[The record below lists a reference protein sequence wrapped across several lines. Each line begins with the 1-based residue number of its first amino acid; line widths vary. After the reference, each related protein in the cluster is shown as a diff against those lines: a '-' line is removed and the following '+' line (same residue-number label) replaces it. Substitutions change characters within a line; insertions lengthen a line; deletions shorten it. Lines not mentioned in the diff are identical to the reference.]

1 MPATALSRRLG
12 LALFRL
18 HIENGIAV
26 ALGMAVVGVGF
37 ALAFGLSVTVLAY
50 TGALCASIVDQP
62 SRFSI
67 KPPIFAGTV
76 LATSIISLL
85 AALSGGSPVGL
96 GLLVIVLSFGAA
108 LISAYG
114 RRALGVGISAVL
126 ALVLGMSGQ
135 KDTFTLAVQHTAIF
149 AAGGAAYALFAL
161 AMGARLDDRNRR
173 VVLGEALRAFASYL
187 RAKAAVFDPAE
198 THKLALRALIEANGV
213 LTENLQIAR
222 DMIYAGTMTS
232 RRLLYAN
239 ALTAL
244 VDCFEQVLSSDADI
258 EILRRSQ
265 HRHLLRRMQS
275 LTADF
280 TNDTESFVIAL
291 AAHWRHMPAPDH
303 RVQLHAIAGEIA
315 RLAQTSPLDA
325 EEEIARA
332 AFSSTHTKLARAA
345 NQLDKL
351 FTVIRTNQPLTDK
364 RRVLNLAA
372 FMQQETA
379 SPRVLLAQF
388 RLTSPAMRYA
398 IRLTLAMTAGYAIT
412 LLFPSYVHGGWIL
425 LTTALIMRANY
436 SITRQ
441 RRNDR
446 VLGTLLGC
454 IVAAALIRFLPGT
467 WPLAAIV
474 ATVGISHA
482 FGTVNYRITALA
494 ASVSALL
501 LIHFMYP
508 GTQPLFFERI
518 LDTLIGA
525 ALATGFS
532 FLLPSWERRNVP
544 QLVNTL
550 IRNDCAFAAQALM
563 RVPVE
568 QTYRLAR
575 RNALDSI
582 SALSS
587 AARRLLDEPG
597 ADKRVLSALNE
608 LLSANYLFASDLAS
622 VRTALLARAK
632 ELDAQ
637 ATDDA
642 LSAARCIVLDT
653 LAEYRQARAGRP
665 DHLRRR
671 GLSELPETAALPFLR
686 RRLLHIERS
695 ARSVAALAA
704 RAVQRG

>member
-1 MPATALSRRLG
+1 VLVAT
-12 LALFRL
+12 
-18 HIENGIAV
+18 
-26 ALGMAVVGVGF
+26 
-37 ALAFGLSVTVLAY
+37 
-50 TGALCASIVDQP
+50 
-62 SRFSI
+62 
-67 KPPIFAGTV
+67 
-76 LATSIISLL
+76 
-85 AALSGGSPVGL
+85 
-96 GLLVIVLSFGAA
+96 LSFSAA

-114 RRALGVGISAVL
+114 RRALGVGISGVL

-135 KDTFTLAVQHTAIF
+135 NDSLSLAIEHTAIF
-149 AAGGAAYALFAL
+149 AMGGTAYALFAL
-161 AMGARLDDRNRR
+161 AMGMLLDSRNRR

-198 THKLALRALIEANGV
+198 TQKPSLRTLIEANGV
-213 LTENLQIAR
+213 LAENLQIAR
-222 DMIYAGTMTS
+222 DMIYAGKMTP

-244 VDCFEQVLSSDADI
+244 VDSFEQILSSDADI

-275 LTADF
+275 LTAEF
-280 TNDTESFVIAL
+280 ANDIETLIIAL
-291 AAHWRHMPAPDH
+291 ATRGETHLPDH
-303 RVQLHAIAGEIA
+303 RSRLGAIADEIA
-315 RLAQTSPLDA
+315 RLAQTPPADA
-325 EEEIARA
+325 DEEIARA
-332 AFSSTHTKLARAA
+332 AFSSTHTKLTRAVT
-345 NQLDKL
+345 QMSKL
-351 FTVIRTNQPLTDK
+351 FTIIRTAQPLAD
-364 RRVLNLAA
+364 RQRVLNLAA
-372 FMQQETA
+372 FMQQETT

-388 RLTSPAMRYA
+388 QFSSPTMRYA
-398 IRLTLAMTAGYAIT
+398 LRLTLAMTAGYAIT

-425 LTTALIMRANY
+425 LTTGLIMRANY

-454 IVAAALIRFLPGT
+454 IVAAALIRLLPGE
-467 WPLAAIV
+467 WPLAAVIV
-474 ATVGISHA
+474 TVGVSHA

-494 ASVSALL
+494 ASISALL
-501 LIHFMYP
+501 LIHFMYL

-544 QLVNTL
+544 QLVTAL
-550 IRNDCAFAAQALM
+550 IKNDYAFAEQALT
-563 RVPVE
+563 RAPAE

-575 RNALDSI
+575 RNALDSV

-597 ADKRVLSALNE
+597 TDRRILTAINE

-622 VRTALLARAK
+622 VHTALLARAD
-632 ELDAQ
+632 ELDAK

-642 LSAARCIVLDT
+642 LSAARGIVLDT
-653 LAEYRQARAGRP
+653 LAEDRKVRAERP

-671 GLSELPETAALPFLR
+671 GLSELPATAALPFLR
-686 RRLLHIERS
+686 RRLLHVERS
-695 ARSVAALAA
+695 ARNVAALAA
-704 RAVQRG
+704 RAT

>member
-1 MPATALSRRLG
+1 MPATAFSRRLG

-26 ALGMAVVGVGF
+26 AICMAVIGVGF
-37 ALAFGLSVTVLAY
+37 DLAFGLSVTVLAY
-50 TGALCASIVDQP
+50 TGAVCASVVDQP

-76 LATSIISLL
+76 LATGLISLL
-85 AALSGGSPVGL
+85 AALSGGAPIGL
-96 GLLVIVLSFGAA
+96 GLLVAALSFIAA

-114 RRALGVGISAVL
+114 RRALGVGVAAVL

-135 KDTFTLAVQHTAIF
+135 KDTVPVALEHAAIF
-149 AAGGAAYALFAL
+149 VAGGAAYAVLAL
-161 AMGARLDDRNRR
+161 VMGALLDSRNRR
-173 VVLGEALRAFASYL
+173 VVLGEALRAFANYL
-187 RAKAAVFDPAE
+187 RAKAEAFDPAE
-198 THKLALRALIEANGV
+198 TQKPSLRALIEANGV
-213 LTENLQIAR
+213 LAENLQIAR
-222 DMIYAGTMTS
+222 DMIYAGRMTN
-232 RRLLYAN
+232 RRLQYAN
-239 ALTAL
+239 ALTSL
-244 VDCFEQVLSSDADI
+244 VDCFEQILSSDADI
-258 EILRRSQ
+258 EILRRSG
-265 HRHLLRRMQS
+265 HRHLLRRMRS

-280 TNDTESFVIAL
+280 ANDIENLIVEL
-291 AAHWRHMPAPDH
+291 AARRYDIAAIDH
-303 RVQLHAIAGEIA
+303 HAQLRAIADEMA
-315 RLAQTSPLDA
+315 RLAKTSPADA

-332 AFSSTHTKLARAA
+332 AFSSTHTKLVRAVA
-345 NQLDKL
+345 QLDRL
-351 FTVIRTNQPLTDK
+351 ASVIRRAEPLTDAK
-364 RRVLNLAA
+364 RVLNLAA
-372 FMQQETA
+372 FMQQETT

-388 RLTSPAMRYA
+388 RISSPTMRYA
-398 IRLTLAMTAGYAIT
+398 IRLTLAMTAGYVIT
-412 LLFPSYVHGGWIL
+412 MLFPNYVHGGWIL

-454 IVAAALIRFLPGT
+454 IVSAALIRFLPGQ
-467 WPLAAIV
+467 WPLAVVILS
-474 ATVGISHA
+474 VGISHA
-482 FGTVNYRITALA
+482 FGVVNYRITALA
-494 ASVSALL
+494 ASISALL

-518 LDTLIGA
+518 VDTLIGA

-544 QLVNTL
+544 QLVNNL
-550 IRNDCAFAAQALM
+550 IKSDCAFAEQALT
-563 RVPVE
+563 RAPVE

-575 RNALDSI
+575 RNALDSV

-597 ADKRVLSALNE
+597 ADKRALASLNE

-622 VRTALLARAK
+622 VRTALLARAS
-632 ELDAQ
+632 ELDTQ
-637 ATDDA
+637 STDVV
-642 LSAARCIVLDT
+642 LSAARGIVLDT
-653 LAEYRQARAGRP
+653 LAEDRQARAERP

-671 GLSELPETAALPFLR
+671 GLGELPDTAALPFLR

-695 ARSVAALAA
+695 ARNVAALAA
-704 RAVQRG
+704 RVTSN